1 MTVWVMLQ
9 PVIIVLM
16 VIVTGTLQ
24 LGSQT
29 ALDWTVGALERTRGR
44 HLASRRWAYTITAV
58 IVLMVGHMLQV
69 LVWAASYYAWGML
82 GSMRDCFYFSLASF
96 TTVGANDLALQP
108 AHRMVGVVEAGVGML
123 MFGWS
128 TALLVDVIQR
138 SRQRSRRD
146 LR

>member
-1 MTVWVMLQ
+1 MLQ
-9 PVIIVLM
+9 PLIIVLM
-16 VIVTGTLQ
+16 IIATGTLQ
-24 LGSQT
+24 LGSQS
-29 ALDWTVGALERTRGR
+29 ALNRAMGALENAPDS
-44 HLASRRWAYTITAV
+44 HMVPRRWAYSITAV

-69 LVWAASYYAWGML
+69 SVWAASYYAWGKL

-108 AHRMVGVVEAGVGML
+108 AHRMAGVVEAGVGML

-138 SRQRSRRD
+138 TRRRPRRV